1 MASKGWAGAL
11 TLALAFNVQAQ
22 AGDVRGLL
30 KTIGRSLGNTP
41 RVAAEKVRSPYLDP
55 AGTYWDLDQETL
67 EGAQHLRV
75 GQTATGGAGS
85 DMCDMD
91 LLAMAHSD
99 YRQDD
104 KRRQWCLYQ
113 WWVADTKINGPNGIE
128 KTQTDAIERRYGP
141 AFDARRDKFKATRRF
156 AVRPQFVSLGG
167 IEYNAGRGVM
177 EVYVPMPQISASGLS
192 VTGKGFVPW
201 HRVTPTGVSSP
212 PHAGRYE
219 LLIRMDAAEA
229 ANLARQGRDARGDLV
244 VFTVNRV
251 WVENTV
257 PKMDVTVERVRIGY
271 RNETIEVDLTKKQGA
286 GA

>member
-1 MASKGWAGAL
+1 MASKGWAGAVA
-11 TLALAFNVQAQ
+11 LALAFEAQ
-22 AGDVRGLL
+22 AGDGKGLL
-30 KTIGRSLGNTP
+30 ETIGRALGNTP
-41 RVAAEKVRSPYLDP
+41 RMAAEKARSPYLDP
-55 AGTYWDLDQETL
+55 AGTYWDLDEDTL

-91 LLAMAHSD
+91 LLAMAHSS
-99 YRQDD
+99 YRLDA
-104 KRRQWCLYQ
+104 KRRQWCLYR
-113 WWVADTKINGPNGIE
+113 WWVADTKIHGANGIG
-128 KTQTDAIERRYGP
+128 KADTKAIEERYGP
-141 AFDARRDKFKATRRF
+141 AFDARLERFKTIHRF
-156 AVRPQFVSLGG
+156 AVRPQFASLGG
-167 IEYNAGRGVM
+167 IEYNAARGVM

-219 LLIRMDAAEA
+219 LLIRMAPAEA
-229 ANLARQGRDARGDLV
+229 ANLARQGRDARDDLV

-271 RNETIEVDLTKKQGA
+271 TKESIEVDLTKRQGA

>member
-1 MASKGWAGAL
+1 MASKGWAGTVA
-11 TLALAFNVQAQ
+11 LALAFQAQ
-22 AGDVRGLL
+22 AGDGKGLL
-30 KTIGRSLGNTP
+30 ETIGRALGNTP
-41 RVAAEKVRSPYLDP
+41 RVAAEKARSPYLDP
-55 AGTYWDLDQETL
+55 AGTYWDLDKDTL

-99 YRQDD
+99 YQQDA

-128 KTQTDAIERRYGP
+128 KTQTDAIESRYGP
-141 AFDARRDKFKATRRF
+141 AFDARLERFKTIRRF

-167 IEYNAGRGVM
+167 IDYNAARGVM

-201 HRVTPTGVSSP
+201 FQRTDRMVFSP
-212 PHAGRYE
+212 KWAGRYQI
-219 LLIRMDAAEA
+219 LVRMDSAEA
-229 ANLARQGRDARGDLV
+229 ANLARQGRDARDDLV

-271 RNETIEVDLTKKQGA
+271 TKETIEVDLTNKQGA

>member
-11 TLALAFNVQAQ
+11 TLALAFQAQAQ
-22 AGDVRGLL
+22 AGDGKGLL
-30 KTIGRSLGNTP
+30 ETIGRALGNTP
-41 RVAAEKVRSPYLDP
+41 RVVAEKARSPYLDP
-55 AGTYWDLDQETL
+55 AGTYWDLDQEAL

-91 LLAMAHSD
+91 LLAMAHSN
-99 YRQDD
+99 YRQDAE
-104 KRRQWCLYQ
+104 RRQWCLYQ

-156 AVRPQFVSLGG
+156 AVRPKFVSQGG

-177 EVYVPMPQISASGLS
+177 EVYVPMPQISAGGLS

-201 HRVTPTGVSSP
+201 SQRTDRVVFSP
-212 PHAGRYE
+212 RWAGRYQ
-219 LLIRMDAAEA
+219 LLIRMDSAEA
-229 ANLARQGRDARGDLV
+229 ANLARQGRDARDDLV
-244 VFTVNRV
+244 VFTINRV
-251 WVENTV
+251 WVESTV

-271 RNETIEVDLTKKQGA
+271 RNETIEVDLTNKQGE

>member
-1 MASKGWAGAL
+1 MASKGWAGAVV
-11 TLALAFNVQAQ
+11 LAVAFQAQ
-22 AGDVRGLL
+22 AGNGKGLL
-30 KTIGRSLGNTP
+30 ETIGRALGNTP
-41 RVAAEKVRSPYLDP
+41 RVAAEKARSPYLDP

-91 LLAMAHSD
+91 LLGMAHSD
-99 YRQDD
+99 YQQDA

-128 KTQTDAIERRYGP
+128 KTQTDAVERRYGP
-141 AFDARRDKFKATRRF
+141 AFDARLERFKTIRRF

-167 IEYNAGRGVM
+167 IDYNAARGVM

-201 HRVTPTGVSSP
+201 FQRTERMVSSP
-212 PHAGRYE
+212 KWAGRYQ
-219 LLIRMDAAEA
+219 LLVRMDSAEA
-229 ANLARQGRDARGDLV
+229 ANLARQGRDARDDLV

-271 RNETIEVDLTKKQGA
+271 SNETIEVDLTKKQGA
-286 GA
+286 ST